1 MQECQENLPM
11 MAAVSVEMATQTADD
26 DEEGLPGNLVT
37 KEFRTQ
43 LKIDIESE
51 SASNARK
58 VAMELNLFI
67 FFWVF

>member
-11 MAAVSVEMATQTADD
+11 MAAVSVEMANQTADD

-67 FFWVF
+67 FT

>member
-67 FFWVF
+67 FT